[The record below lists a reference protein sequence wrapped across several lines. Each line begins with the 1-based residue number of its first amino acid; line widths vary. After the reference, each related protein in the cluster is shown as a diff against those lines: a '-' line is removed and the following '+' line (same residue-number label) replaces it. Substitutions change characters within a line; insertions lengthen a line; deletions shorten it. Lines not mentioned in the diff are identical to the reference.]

1 MRRID
6 VAPREGWQDIAKAEG
21 FLFHLT
27 DGRPYWDE
35 SAAIALTLEQVE
47 RDIEAP
53 TDELNAMCMELVSVA
68 VESERMMERLGIPA
82 EHRDFVAD
90 SWYRHDPSILGRM
103 DLAYDGKG
111 PAKLLEF
118 NADTPTSLYEAA
130 VFQWKWLEDGIA
142 KGFLPKGA
150 DQFNS
155 IHERLIAAY
164 AKVPNDSILHFTC
177 DAENAEDYG
186 TVAYMM
192 DCALQAGHRPKFLD
206 LTQIGVDALGRFSDQ
221 DDLVIDRLSKLDPW
235 EFLFRDDYAKHLV
248 SSGATFLEPAW
259 KALLSTKA
267 ILPLL
272 WELHRG
278 HPNLLPAFFEDDEKA
293 ASLTSYARKPIF
305 SREGANTTLVRDG
318 KVVDETDGGYGEEGY
333 VRQQATELFSGP
345 RGHVVVGSWIV
356 DGQACG
362 MGIREGA
369 KAITRNDSRFIPHV
383 IVDEEWKGYEAPA
396 GAPRAPLPPF
406 PTMPIG

>member
-1 MRRID
+1 MRRIEI
-6 VAPREGWQDIAKAEG
+6 APREGWQDIAKEEG

-53 TDELNAMCMELVSVA
+53 TDELNAMCMQLVSVA
-68 VESERMMERLGIPA
+68 VESEQLMERLGVPA
-82 EHRDFVAD
+82 EHRDLVAD
-90 SWYRHDPSILGRM
+90 SWYRHDPSVLGRM
-103 DLAYDGKG
+103 DFAYDGKG
-111 PAKLLEF
+111 PAKLLEY
-118 NADTPTSLYEAA
+118 NADTPTSLYEAG

-164 AKVPNDSILHFTC
+164 AKIPNESILHFTC

-206 LTQIGVDALGRFSDQ
+206 LSQIGVDALGRFADQ

-235 EFLFRDDYAKHLV
+235 EFLFRDAYAAHLV
-248 SSGATFLEPAW
+248 SSGTVFLEPAW

-272 WELHRG
+272 WEFHPG
-278 HPNLLPAFFEDDEKA
+278 HPNLLPAFFEGDPKA
-293 ASLTSYARKPIF
+293 VSLTSYVRKPIF
-305 SREGANTTLVRDG
+305 SREGANTTLVREG
-318 KVVDETDGGYGEEGY
+318 EVVAETDGGYGAEGY
-333 VRQQATELFSGP
+333 VLQEATRLFHGP
-345 RGHVVVGSWIV
+345 HGHVVLGSWVV
-356 DGQACG
+356 DGQSCG
-362 MGIREGA
+362 LGVREGSD
-369 KAITRNDSRFIPHV
+369 AITRNDSRFLPHV
-383 IVDEEWKGYEAPA
+383 IVDGEWAGDLPREAAKATSLP
-396 GAPRAPLPPF
+396 PLP
-406 PTMPIG
+406 TLKVI